1 RALPVYEKPP
11 VLPGDIYCAK
21 KSAMRAQNKGLKERE
36 INEQRLQSSRGQK
49 TDQTVLVYNTTV
61 FTNCPYFIP

>member
-1 RALPVYEKPP
+1 MKNPRFYRGIFIVQ
-11 VLPGDIYCAK
+11 K